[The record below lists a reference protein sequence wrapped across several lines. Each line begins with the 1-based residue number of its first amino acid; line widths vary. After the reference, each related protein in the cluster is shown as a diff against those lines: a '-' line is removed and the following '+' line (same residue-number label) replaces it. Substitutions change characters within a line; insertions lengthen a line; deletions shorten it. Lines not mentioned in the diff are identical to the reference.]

1 MAFILPELEFKY
13 DALEPFIDKETMRL
27 HYLKHHAAYLEKL
40 NAAIAGTEL
49 DKMKIEE
56 IFSTVSNYTSE
67 VRNNGGGYYN
77 HALFW
82 QILSPEKMAIN
93 DITLA
98 DSITKYFGNLQ
109 HLKDEFFEE
118 GMKLFGSGWVWLIKK
133 DNNELLIT
141 TSANQDNPLMD
152 VAPIN
157 GRPLL
162 TLDLW
167 EHAYYLKYKNDR
179 AAYINAFWNLVNWD
193 KVAELFNNDNIN
205 F

>member
-13 DALEPFIDKETMRL
+13 DALEPFIDMETMRL

-40 NAAIAGTEL
+40 NAAIEGTEL

-56 IFSTVSNYTSE
+56 ILSNVSNYTSE
-67 VRNNGGGYYN
+67 VRNNGGGYFN

-82 QILSPEKMAIN
+82 QILSPEKMALN

-133 DNNELLIT
+133 DDSELLIT

-157 GRPLL
+157 GKPLL

-167 EHAYYLKYKNDR
+167 EHAYYLKYKNDK
-179 AAYINAFWNLVNWD
+179 AAYINAFWNVVNWD

>member
-1 MAFILPELEFKY
+1 MAFLLPELEFKY
-13 DALEPFIDKETMRL
+13 DALEPFIDKEAMRL
-27 HYLKHHAAYLEKL
+27 HYLKHHATYLEKL

-49 DKMKIEE
+49 DNMKIEE

-67 VRNNGGGYYN
+67 VRNNGGGYFN

-152 VAPIN
+152 IAPIK
-157 GRPLL
+157 GKPLL

-179 AAYINAFWNLVNWD
+179 AAYINAFWNVVNWE

>member
-1 MAFILPELEFKY
+1 MAFILPELEFEY
-13 DALEPFIDKETMRL
+13 DALEPFIDKVTMRL

-49 DKMKIEE
+49 DKMRIEE

-98 DSITKYFGNLQ
+98 DCITKYFGNLQ

-133 DNNELLIT
+133 DNSELLIT

-157 GRPLL
+157 GKPLL
-162 TLDLW
+162 TLDIW
-167 EHAYYLKYKNDR
+167 EHAYYLKYKNDK
-179 AAYINAFWNLVNWD
+179 AAYINAFWNVVNWE